1 MSYHVLNE
9 HEVAY
14 LRIWRLRSKREIMTE
29 VDYLRRNA
37 VGIADAAEKEAD
49 PQEYRR
55 IMAWSERT
63 SKLADALEAECAT
76 QMELFL

>member
-1 MSYHVLNE
+1 
-9 HEVAY
+9 
-14 LRIWRLRSKREIMTE
+14 MTE